1 MLDEDAPALSPLV
14 RALTRAPTLFGVPY
28 MFSMFNMVATATIFL
43 ATKSLL
49 TLLLAL
55 PIHSIGYILTLR
67 DDQIFNVLKVRGS
80 RCPPQSKGIWNVK
93 SYKPGGDND

>member
-1 MLDEDAPALSPLV
+1 MEDNVAPVLTPLV

-49 TLLLAL
+49 TLSFAV
-55 PIHSIGYILTLR
+55 PIHSFGYILTLR
-67 DDQIFNVLKVRGS
+67 DDQIFSILKVRSS
-80 RCPPQSKGIWNVK
+80 RCPPQAGGVWNLR
-93 SYKPGGDND
+93 SYKPGSDND